1 MSEQSYAPEEQTA
14 AAPAGGD
21 RDPAWNAQVVDARRV
36 STLEC
41 FFDLVFVFTITQL
54 TVLLVNDLSF
64 ARAGRVLLIFAVLF
78 WMYGGYAYLTNQV
91 PPETTARRVLL
102 VAAMA
107 GFLTCALAVPNVSGA
122 DGIAFG
128 LGFLAVTVVHSVL
141 YALIHRQYVLSFALT
156 NTAAA
161 GCVTAAGWVGGG
173 PLADA
178 LWLGAVV
185 LQNITPL
192 VSSRIT
198 GDYTGG
204 RARVTENL
212 GALDP
217 AHFVERHG
225 LLLLIAFGES
235 VVAIGA
241 GASATQLDWALFTG
255 AVLALTLAAAL
266 WWTYFVRDEAA
277 AEAALHRASGADR
290 FRMGLTAYYY
300 SFIPMLLGVAV
311 LAAGVKKSIGELA
324 HHLPLAPAVAL
335 AGGVALFLAGNI
347 AFRATLSIR
356 PLRHRA
362 VTAFAV
368 LATIPLGTWSNALAQ
383 FLGLTLAL
391 VAMLIVEDRRAAR

>member
-1 MSEQSYAPEEQTA
+1 MSEQSYVPEERPAATPTA
-14 AAPAGGD
+14 G
-21 RDPAWNAQVVDARRV
+21 DPAWGTGMVAARRV

-54 TVLLVNDLSF
+54 TVLLVDDLSW

-102 VAAMA
+102 VAAMC
-107 GFLTCALAVPNVSGA
+107 GFLTCALAVPNVFGP
-122 DGIAFG
+122 DGVAFG
-128 LGFLAVTVVHSVL
+128 LGFLSVNVVHSVL

-161 GCVTAAGWVGGG
+161 GCVTVAGWAGGG
-173 PLADA
+173 PAADG
-178 LWLGAVV
+178 LWLAAVV
-185 LQNITPL
+185 LQNVTPL
-192 VSSRIT
+192 ISHRIT

-204 RARVTENL
+204 RARVSENL
-212 GALDP
+212 GALEP

-241 GASATQLDWALFTG
+241 GASATPLDWSLLTDA
-255 AVLALTLAAAL
+255 ALALALAAAL

-300 SFIPMLLGVAV
+300 SFIPMLLGVAI
-311 LAAGVKKSIGELA
+311 LAAGVKKSIGQLA
-324 HHLPLAPAVAL
+324 HHLPPAPAVAL
-335 AGGVALFLAGNI
+335 AGGVALFLAGNV
-347 AFRATLSIR
+347 AFRASLGIR
-356 PLRHRA
+356 PRRHRIA
-362 VTAFAV
+362 AAAAV
-368 LATIPLGTWSNALAQ
+368 LGTVPLGTWANALAQ
-383 FLGLTLAL
+383 FLGLVLVL
-391 VAMLIVEDRRAAR
+391 VAMLIVEDRTAQ